1 MFDEKLK
8 AFASERQREIMEAV
22 EQTGGAV
29 AAARLLG
36 INQSNVSR
44 AVAAVKAKAALQG
57 YSPEHDMTRAVP
69 DGFRLKGT
77 STYYNR
83 DGRPTGQWVKN
94 EIDPAR
100 QAQLAAEAVTAAL
113 ESVRRLEPI
122 PAPLDLSKLARSLL
136 TVYSFYDFHFGMHA
150 WGRQTGDDWDLGI
163 AAKVFNA
170 ALSEFIGRTPPAK
183 TGVLNLGGDLWHYD
197 SMNPVTNRSGNVLD
211 ADGRK
216 MKMLEV
222 TTVAIQRAIDLML
235 HKHENVILLIQEGNH
250 DEETAQAMQVMFAAL
265 YANEPRVEVV
275 KSPLP
280 YYVIEH
286 GETMLGFHHGHLKKL
301 AELPAL
307 FAALFRAAWGRAKMT
322 YIHTGHYHHAY
333 EKEHPGAIVT
343 QHPTLTAPDRHS
355 ATSGYVSHRAALA
368 HTYRD
373 DGEIYTVTHVSPKMM
388 EEAADA
394 LAV

>member
-8 AFASERQREIMEAV
+8 AFATERQREIMEAV
-22 EQTGGAV
+22 ETHGSAR
-29 AAARLLG
+29 AAARALG
-36 INQSNVSR
+36 LEPSGAYVRRTIDV
-44 AVAAVKAKAALQG
+44 VKARAAKQG
-57 YSPEHDMTRAVP
+57 YSPDHDMTRTVP
-69 DGFRLKGT
+69 DGYRVKGV
-77 STYYNR
+77 STYYNKE
-83 DGRPTGQWVKN
+83 GKPTGQWVKS
-94 EIDPAR
+94 EVDPAR
-100 QAQLAAEAVTAAL
+100 MAEMFRTAVAAAIEGVQ
-113 ESVRRLEPI
+113 RLGLI
-122 PAPLDLSKLARSLL
+122 PAPLDLSKLAHSLM

-150 WGRQTGDDWDLGI
+150 WGRQTGDDWDLRI
-163 AAKVFNA
+163 AARIFDA
-170 ALSEFIGRTPPAK
+170 ALSEFVSRTPPAK

-222 TTVAIQRAIDLML
+222 TTVAIQRAVDLLL
-235 HKHENVILLIQEGNH
+235 HKHEKVIVLIQEGNH

-265 YANEPRVEVV
+265 YADEPRVEVI

-373 DGEIYTVTHVSPKMM
+373 DGELYTVTHVSPRMM
-388 EEAADA
+388 E
-394 LAV
+394 